1 MSKVSLKVA
10 GMKCGNCSASIDKA
24 LNLMDGVKAKADH
37 VKGLVE
43 LELDDDGKLASI
55 KDAIED
61 LGFDVVE

>member
-1 MSKVSLKVA
+1 MSKLSLKVA
-10 GMKCGNCSASIDKA
+10 GMKCGGCSASIDKA

>member
-1 MSKVSLKVA
+1 MSKVSLEVA
-10 GMKCGNCSASIDKA
+10 GMKCSNCSASIDKA
-24 LNLMDGVKAKADH
+24 LNLMTGVKAKADH

-43 LELDDDGKLASI
+43 LELDDDGKLPLI

>member
-1 MSKVSLKVA
+1 
-10 GMKCGNCSASIDKA
+10 MKCGNCSASIDKA
-24 LNLMDGVKAKADH
+24 LNLMTGVKAKADH

-43 LELDDDGKLASI
+43 LELDDDGKLPLI